1 MYTKGKPIA
10 AMNILDRMEY
20 YNVPEE
26 SVVDID
32 NEQVIS
38 NIITSQLVIIFDI
51 NTRCRD
57 NYQTGL
63 GIWFYKNFTQTD
75 TLYY

>member
-20 YNVPEE
+20 YNVPGEI
-26 SVVDID
+26 VVDID
-32 NEQVIS
+32 NEQLIS
-38 NIITSQLVIIFDI
+38 NI

-63 GIWFYKNFTQTD
+63 GIWLNKNFTQTE
-75 TLYY
+75 TLHY